1 MKRIAEA
8 LAKALLEHHRE
19 FCQPHSGTASTVTQQ
34 EIRACV
40 ISYGDLCKKAD
51 YPCVA
56 IGCGRHLVQVAEWCY
71 QNNFPPLNS
80 LAVNK
85 RSKTPGRHYSR
96 ALGCDA
102 KKWHE
107 QVSECIAFKGYP
119 ATPV

>member
-1 MKRIAEA
+1 MKRIATA

-19 FCQPHSGTASTVTQQ
+19 VCQSRPGTTATVTEQ
-34 EIRACV
+34 EIRDSV

-51 YPCVA
+51 HPCVA
-56 IGCGRHLVQVAEWCY
+56 IGCGRHLVQVAEWCQ

-96 ALGCDA
+96 AKGCDV
-102 KKWHE
+102 KKWRE
-107 QVSECIAFKGYP
+107 QVSECIAFKNYP